1 MRLSKLTAS
10 RVLRHGRVHCELLLI
25 SGWRPSPAFLFGSRP
40 FFTQPCFLG
49 RAGNAGFFPRPRSP
63 GNTQN
68 QIPQLGQAIF
78 DVFRL
83 ITIAIARDKQ
93 FAAFVNA
100 PAITV

>member
-1 MRLSKLTAS
+1 MP
-10 RVLRHGRVHCELLLI
+10 LRAFLLI
-25 SGWRPSPAFLFGSRP
+25 SGWRPSTALFFGSHP
-40 FFTQPCFLG
+40 FLAQPCFLG
-49 RAGNAGFFPRPRSP
+49 LAGNTGFFPRPRSP

-93 FAAFVNA
+93 LAAFVNA